1 MRRAQQQRRR
11 LVRTGT
17 AVALAIAL
25 AGSVAA
31 CSESGPIASPT
42 ARPSD
47 VIGQNYQSGDGSVTT
62 WAAADRGAPV
72 DLKGTDFEGA
82 AVDVSA
88 WRGDVVVI
96 NNWYAGCP
104 PCRAEAPGLVRLA
117 TQEAA
122 SGVRWVGIN
131 GVDDAGAAQAFQRT
145 FQVPY
150 PSIQDTDGRAVAA
163 LQGSVPIQA
172 VPTTVVLDRQ
182 GRVAARVLG
191 QADESTLKV
200 LIDGAVAESSPGASA
215 TP

>member
-1 MRRAQQQRRR
+1 MRRAQTIRVPLARAGVAAA
-11 LVRTGT
+11 L
-17 AVALAIAL
+17 AVALV
-25 AGSVAA
+25 GSVAA

-42 ARPSD
+42 AHPSD
-47 VIGQNYQSGDGSVTT
+47 VIGQNYQSGDGSVKT
-62 WAAADRGAPV
+62 WAVADRGAPV
-72 DLKGTDFEGA
+72 DLTGTDFEGA
-82 AVDVSA
+82 AVDIA
-88 WRGDVVVI
+88 QWRGDVVVI

-117 TQEAA
+117 NQESAA
-122 SGVRWVGIN
+122 GVRWIGIN

-145 FQVPY
+145 FSVPY

-200 LIDGAVAESSPGASA
+200 LIDGALAESPGASA